1 LASTTITPT
10 AFGSVTV
17 QAAAA
22 GAAQSASFNA
32 VARSIAAVQPA
43 EYVAAG
49 ATVAWAPQ
57 MTVVE
62 DGAPAAGV
70 VVTWTGAGGLA
81 VSPATSVAGAAGV
94 AQGSAVAGPLAAGVQ
109 ATGQAC
115 AWTTVCASFWAVGV
129 DPSAWRLTVVGG
141 AGQAIAV
148 SATFAPVV
156 LLVTDGQGDPV
167 AGAAVAVHQTVD
179 AAEGACPSRGP
190 CPAAP
195 VLGASAATAV
205 SDANGQV
212 SVTPMQVEGVAEGTN
227 VAAAAGTQGFVSLSL
242 TQGQ

>member
-1 LASTTITPT
+1 
-10 AFGSVTV
+10 VTV
-17 QAAAA
+17 QAEAA
-22 GAAQSASFNA
+22 GAVQLASFNA
-32 VARSIAAVQPA
+32 VARSIAAVQPAA

-81 VSPATSVAGAAGV
+81 VSLATSVAGAAGV
-94 AQGSAVAGPLAAGVQ
+94 AQGSAVAGSLAAGVQ

-115 AWTTVCASFWAVGV
+115 AWTTVCASFSAVGV

-141 AGQAIAV
+141 AAQAIAL
-148 SATFAPVV
+148 SGTFAPVV

-195 VLGASAATAV
+195 VLGASATTAV

-212 SVTPMQVEGVAEGTN
+212 SVTPMQVEGVAEVTN

-242 TQGQ
+242 AQGQ

>member
-1 LASTTITPT
+1 
-10 AFGSVTV
+10 
-17 QAAAA
+17 
-22 GAAQSASFNA
+22 
-32 VARSIAAVQPA
+32 
-43 EYVAAG
+43 
-49 ATVAWAPQ
+49 

-81 VSPATSVAGAAGV
+81 LSPATSVADAAGV
-94 AQGSAVAGPLAAGVQ
+94 AQGSAVAGPLAAGVR

-115 AWTTVCASFWAVGV
+115 AWTTVCASFAAVGV
-129 DPSAWRLTVVGG
+129 DPSAWRLAVISG

-148 SATFAPVV
+148 SGTFAPVV
-156 LLVTDGQGDPV
+156 VLVTDGQGDPV

-179 AAEGACPSRGP
+179 AAEAACPSRGP

-195 VLGASAATAV
+195 VLGTSDTTAV

-212 SVTPMQVEGVAEGTN
+212 NVTPMQVEGVAEVTN
-227 VAAAAGTQGFVSLSL
+227 VAVAAGTQGFVSLSL
-242 TQGQ
+242 AQGQ